1 MLESLHLLFVPFW
14 VSVTKVLPAATIFTC
29 FRKLFRSFV
38 TAAVLSQLTL
48 VFQQQ
53 GRGSEAVLSLDFLSA
68 LEVGI
73 CLTCTSHHLDHLA
86 PTCWQ
91 ISEQLYKCEGLTE
104 LHENE
109 GLSPAVILQTRN
121 IIFCCNAN

>member
-1 MLESLHLLFVPFW
+1 MLESLRLLFVPFW
-14 VSVTKVLPAATIFTC
+14 VSVTKVLPAATISTC

-38 TAAVLSQLTL
+38 TAAVLSRLTL

-53 GRGSEAVLSLDFLSA
+53 GRDSDSVLSLDFLSA

-73 CLTCTSHHLDHLA
+73 CLTCTSCDHLA
-86 PTCWQ
+86 PTRWQ

-104 LHENE
+104 LRENE
-109 GLSPAVILQTRN
+109 RLSPAVILQ
-121 IIFCCNAN
+121 A